1 MRQYI
6 CDACGKVVSEDEI
19 VSLVAINCNGVQ
31 VEQHGDYCYSCYI
44 EIKESVEK
52 VKGSRKNLP
61 KNAENSFSDYN
72 GKPVARIL
80 KGEDGISV
88 YPIASLQIPI
98 DSKPIGW
105 LKNEPLKS
113 CSEKHGIKFRFEENN
128 GILKAVH
135 LEGEKAELEKLLKP
149 IAWALAKASER
160 ANHEGN

>member
-1 MRQYI
+1 MKRWI
-6 CDACGKVVSEDEI
+6 CDICGKEVSEDEI
-19 VSLVAINCNGVQ
+19 ANLVAISGTN
-31 VEQHGDYCYSCYI
+31 VEIENFGDLCSECL
-44 EIKESVEK
+44 VEVSEFMEK
-52 VKGSRKNLP
+52 LKDSRKKLP
-61 KNAENSFSDYN
+61 KNAENSFLDYN
-72 GKPVARIL
+72 GKVVARVL
-80 KGEDGISV
+80 KGEDRISV
-88 YPIASLQIPI
+88 YPIASLQVSM

>member
-1 MRQYI
+1 MRKWI
-6 CDACGKVVSEDEI
+6 CDACGREVPNNEI
-19 VSLVAINCNGVQ
+19 VSLVAINCNGAQ
-31 VEQHGDYCYSCYI
+31 VEMLGDYCHNCYI
-44 EIKESVEK
+44 EIKESTEK
-52 VKGSRKNLP
+52 FKDSRKNLP
-61 KNAENSFSDYN
+61 KNAENSFLDYN
-72 GKPVARIL
+72 GKPVARVL
-80 KGEDGISV
+80 KGKDGISV
-88 YPIASLQIPI
+88 YPIASLQVPI

-160 ANHEGN
+160 ANHEDN